1 MPTLE
6 DAFAIDPDRAGRF
19 TITVDKVRADF
30 SMQHVTEDLMSAL
43 LDLAA
48 LRGVAERRDAMFRG
62 DIVNVTEGRKV
73 LQIGRAHV

>member
-6 DAFAIDPDRAGRF
+6 EEFAVDPGRADRF

-30 SMQHVTEDLMSAL
+30 SMQHVTDDLMSAL

-48 LRGVAERRDAMFRG
+48 LRE
-62 DIVNVTEGRKV
+62 
-73 LQIGRAHV
+73 IGRAHV